1 MGGHSNEYP
10 SCTKPRTLAAICDQS
25 QNSSNTILN
34 MKLVIALLIAAI
46 IFSCNGKKAS
56 KKNGESQLSYELVST
71 WPELSKVIN

>member
-1 MGGHSNEYP
+1 
-10 SCTKPRTLAAICDQS
+10 
-25 QNSSNTILN
+25 